1 MGKFPKFH
9 GIELASGAE
18 IRNLVIENVAG
29 VDEAAVI
36 STAGLGKAWFSVA
49 DDKYKFTTAAG
60 VISYA
65 TEQQL
70 LDAIAAINSGSD
82 ATTVIQTELD
92 NTQTG
97 AGLASDGSYVAP
109 VESNYLAATTSIK
122 DALLTLDTELG
133 DVQTELET
141 TVSEAIS
148 TEVSAREAADA
159 DLDTRVVALETYTE
173 TLYLQSATDPV
184 LDVAYT
190 DKIKLGDEW
199 LDTTDGTLY
208 KRISDGESEYWYDI
222 VGNISSSLI
231 STEVLSKTT
240 LDPQTV
246 AGSVTFSSEL
256 TAAGDFRITG
266 RLIQEG
272 EALNIVGENVLFEDN
287 KIYLNSN
294 ADPLIAPTEDA
305 GWGVNRGNLGETDI
319 VVWKEADKSTTVY
332 TTSTIK
338 GYYSLVDEAADQTGV
353 IKAGTYN
360 GVDTV
365 VEEIGKI
372 TTFNEFQNEVTRLS
386 IKDDANYARLVGLI
400 NTKVSDLTDADTAL
414 DTRITTLESSVSG
427 NTGDLELLTTEVKT
441 DLVSAVNEVDAN
453 VDALDTRVTTVEG
466 QVNGNIGTLT
476 ELTTDVKTDLVSA
489 INEVDSN
496 IDALSTS
503 FATSNA
509 TVELTKTMVYVSTVA
524 ATTHTI
530 DVSSFA
536 TDMLDVSVWISEDGK
551 WVNSIVAV
559 TIDPVA
565 ETVTIDLTEALN
577 VRATIRR
584 SEIN

>member
-18 IRNLVIENVAG
+18 IRNLVIENIASA
-29 VDEAAVI
+29 DEADVI

-70 LDAIAAINSGSD
+70 LDAISAINPGSD

-97 AGLASDGSYVAP
+97 AGLAADGSYVAP
-109 VESNYLAATTSIK
+109 TTSTYLNDTTSIQN
-122 DALLTLDTELG
+122 AVETLDTELDG
-133 DVQTELET
+133 VQTSLDAT
-141 TVSEAIS
+141 SVALA
-148 TEVSAREAADA
+148 TEVTARTDA
-159 DLDTRVVALETYTE
+159 DTALDTRIIALETYTE
-173 TLYLQSATDPV
+173 TLYLQSATDPI
-184 LDVAYT
+184 LDEAYT
-190 DKIKLGDEW
+190 NKIKLGDEW

-208 KRISDGESEYWYDI
+208 KRISDGASEYWYDI

-231 STEVLSKTT
+231 IAEALSKTT

-246 AGSVTFSSEL
+246 AGPVTFSSEL
-256 TAAGDFRITG
+256 IAAGDFRITG

-294 ADPLIAPTEDA
+294 ADPLLAPSEDA

-338 GYYSLVDEAADQTGV
+338 GYYSLVDEAGDGTGV

-400 NTKVSDLTDADTAL
+400 NTNVSDLIDADTAL
-414 DTRITTLESSVSG
+414 DTRITTLEGSVSG
-427 NTGDLELLTTEVKT
+427 NTGDLTLLATEVKT
-441 DLVSAVNEVDAN
+441 DLVSAINEVDAN
-453 VDALDTRVTTVEG
+453 VDALDTRVTAVTR

-503 FATSNA
+503 LATSNA
-509 TVELTKTMVYVSTVA
+509 TIELTKTMVYVSTVA

-530 DVSSFA
+530 DVSGFA

-565 ETVTIDLTEALN
+565 DTVTIDLTEALN
-577 VRATIRR
+577 IRATIRR
-584 SEIN
+584 SEIS